1 VDGVDIQAIFAPTA
15 SVLTTV
21 LLGLNNNYIPRN
33 RGDWLP
39 SFFMVC
45 EDIFTIFPGLGPGPP
60 SNSQEKPM
68 EHLNVFELTYWQN
81 KAAAQ
86 PFPDQ
91 ALIDGKPRSAQS
103 GQTFAVI
110 NPATGQC
117 LANVAACGDEDVN
130 AAVRSARQV
139 FEAGTWAARS
149 PGERKQVLLRLAD
162 LIMDHREELALL
174 DSLNMGKPV
183 MDAYNIDVPGA
194 AGVFR
199 WYAESLDKLYDQIAP
214 SAQNVLATITREAL
228 GVVAAVVPWN
238 FPLDMAAW
246 KLAPALAAG
255 NSVILKPAEQSPFSA
270 LRLAELALE
279 AGLPP
284 GVLNVVPG
292 LGEQTGKA
300 LGLHPDV
307 DCLVFT
313 GSTEVGKYFMQYSAQ
328 SNLKQVWLE
337 CGGKSANLV
346 FADCQDLDLAAEK
359 AAFGIFFNQGEVCS
373 ANSRLLVERSIHDE
387 FVERLKVQ
395 AERWQPGDP
404 LDPSSNAGA
413 IVDSRQTA
421 RIMKF
426 IEQAARLGATKVCGG
441 RQSIFNGS
449 DNFIQ
454 PTIFTGVSPDM
465 PLFRDEVFGPVLAI
479 TAFDDEAHAL
489 QLANDSVYGLA
500 ASLWTDDLNRA
511 HRVARQL
518 RAGTVSVNSVDALD
532 VTVPFGGGKQ
542 SGFGRDLS
550 LHSFDK
556 YTQLKTTWFQ
566 LR

>member
-1 VDGVDIQAIFAPTA
+1 
-15 SVLTTV
+15 
-21 LLGLNNNYIPRN
+21 
-33 RGDWLP
+33 
-39 SFFMVC
+39 
-45 EDIFTIFPGLGPGPP
+45 
-60 SNSQEKPM
+60 
-68 EHLNVFELTYWQN
+68 VFELAEWQRQAGAL
-81 KAAAQ
+81 K
-86 PFPDQ
+86 FPDRAVINGQ
-91 ALIDGKPRSAQS
+91 HCAAQS
-103 GQTFAVI
+103 GQTFAAI
-110 NPATGQC
+110 NPATGQL
-117 LANVAACGDEDVN
+117 LANVAACGEADVDV
-130 AAVRSARQV
+130 AVRNARHV
-139 FEAGTWAARS
+139 FEAGSWAQR
-149 PGERKQVLLRLAD
+149 PPVERKQVLLRLAE
-162 LIMDHREELALL
+162 LLMEHRQELALL

-214 SAQNVLATITREAL
+214 SAPNVLATITREAL

-270 LRLAELALE
+270 LRLAALALE

-284 GVLNVVPG
+284 GVLNVLPG
-292 LGEQTGKA
+292 LGEQAGKA
-300 LGLHPDV
+300 LGLHNDV
-307 DCLVFT
+307 DSLVFT
-313 GSTEVGKYFMQYSAQ
+313 GSTQVGKYFMQYAAQ

-387 FVERLKVQ
+387 FVARLKAQ
-395 AERWQPGDP
+395 AEQWLPGDP
-404 LDPSSNAGA
+404 LDPQSRAGA
-413 IVDSRQTA
+413 IVDDRQTA
-421 RIMKF
+421 SILRSIGDA
-426 IEQAARLGATKVCGG
+426 ERAGATRVCGG
-441 RQSIFNGS
+441 RQRRINGS
-449 DNFIQ
+449 DNFIE
-454 PTIFTGVSPDM
+454 PTIFTAVTADM
-465 PLFRDEVFGPVLAI
+465 PLFREEVFGPVLAVLP
-479 TAFDDEAHAL
+479 FDDEAEAIR
-489 QLANDSVYGLA
+489 LANDSDYALA

-518 RAGTVSVNSVDALD
+518 RAGTVSVNTVDALD

>member
-1 VDGVDIQAIFAPTA
+1 
-15 SVLTTV
+15 
-21 LLGLNNNYIPRN
+21 
-33 RGDWLP
+33 
-39 SFFMVC
+39 
-45 EDIFTIFPGLGPGPP
+45 
-60 SNSQEKPM
+60 
-68 EHLNVFELTYWQN
+68 VFELNDWQLR
-81 KAAAQ
+81 AAAQ
-86 PFPDQ
+86 RFPTL
-91 ALIDGKPRSAQS
+91 ALIDGQAVAAQS
-103 GQTFAVI
+103 GATFSAI
-110 NPATGQC
+110 NPATGAV
-117 LANVAACGDEDVN
+117 LAEVAACGDADVD
-130 AAVRSARQV
+130 AAVRAARQA
-139 FEAGTWAARS
+139 FESGVWARRS
-149 PGERKQVLLRLAD
+149 PAERKAVLLRLAE
-162 LIMDHREELALL
+162 LILEHREELALL

-214 SAQNVLATITREAL
+214 SAHNVLATITREAL

-255 NSVILKPAEQSPFSA
+255 NSVLLKPAEQSPFSA
-270 LRLAELALE
+270 LRLGELALE
-279 AGLPP
+279 AGIPA
-284 GVLNVVPG
+284 GVLNVLPG
-292 LGEQTGKA
+292 LGEQAGKA
-300 LGLHPDV
+300 MGLHADI

-346 FADCQDLDLAAEK
+346 FDDCTDLDLAAEK

-373 ANSRLLVERSIHDE
+373 ANSRVLVQRSIHDE
-387 FVERLKVQ
+387 FVERLCAKAQ
-395 AERWQPGDP
+395 AWQPGDP
-404 LDPSSNAGA
+404 LNPASTAGA
-413 IVDSRQTA
+413 IVETRQTERVMSYIRDA
-421 RIMKF
+421 H
-426 IEQAARLGATKVCGG
+426 EQGACLVCGG
-441 RQSIFNGS
+441 EQVNINGS
-449 DNFIQ
+449 RNFVQ
-454 PTIFTGVSPDM
+454 PTIFTGVTADM
-465 PLFRDEVFGPVLAI
+465 RLAREEVFGPVLAVI
-479 TAFDDEAHAL
+479 PFDSEEQAL
-489 QLANDSVYGLA
+489 RLANDSIYGLA

-518 RAGTVSVNSVDALD
+518 RAGTVSVNTVDALD

-566 LR
+566 LK

>member
-1 VDGVDIQAIFAPTA
+1 
-15 SVLTTV
+15 
-21 LLGLNNNYIPRN
+21 
-33 RGDWLP
+33 
-39 SFFMVC
+39 
-45 EDIFTIFPGLGPGPP
+45 
-60 SNSQEKPM
+60 M
-68 EHLNVFELTYWQN
+68 EHLNVFELADWQR
-81 KAAAQ
+81 KAVALK
-86 PFPDQ
+86 FPDQ
-91 ALIDGKPRSAQS
+91 AVIAGKHCAAQS
-103 GQTFAVI
+103 GQTFAAI
-110 NPATGQC
+110 NPATGQL
-117 LANVAACGDEDVN
+117 LANVAACDEADVD
-130 AAVRSARQV
+130 AAVRNARQV
-139 FEAGTWAARS
+139 FEAGDWSQRS
-149 PGERKQVLLRLAD
+149 PAERKQVLLRLAD
-162 LIMDHREELALL
+162 LLMAHREELALL

-214 SAQNVLATITREAL
+214 AASNVLATITREAL

-270 LRLAELALE
+270 LRLAELALD
-279 AGLPP
+279 AGLPA
-284 GVLNVVPG
+284 GVLNVLPG

-300 LGLHPDV
+300 LGLHADI

-313 GSTEVGKYFMQYSAQ
+313 GSTQVGKYFMQYSAQ

-373 ANSRLLVERSIHDE
+373 ANSRLLVQRSIHDE
-387 FVERLKVQ
+387 FVERLKAH

-404 LDPSSNAGA
+404 LDPQSRAGA

-421 RIMKF
+421 GIMRV
-426 IEQAARLGATKVCGG
+426 IREAEQQGATLVCGG
-441 RQSIFNGS
+441 RQARFNGS
-449 DNFIQ
+449 DNFIE
-454 PTIFTGVSPDM
+454 PTIFTGVRADM
-465 PLFRDEVFGPVLAI
+465 TLFREEVFGPVLAVVP
-479 TAFDDEAHAL
+479 FGDEAEAL
-489 QLANDSVYGLA
+489 RLANDSVYGLA

-518 RAGTVSVNSVDALD
+518 RAGTVSVNTVDALD
-532 VTVPFGGGKQ
+532 VAVPFGGGKQ

>member
-1 VDGVDIQAIFAPTA
+1 
-15 SVLTTV
+15 
-21 LLGLNNNYIPRN
+21 
-33 RGDWLP
+33 
-39 SFFMVC
+39 M
-45 EDIFTIFPGLGPGPP
+45 
-60 SNSQEKPM
+60 
-68 EHLNVFELTYWQN
+68 FELADWQR
-81 KAAAQ
+81 KAVALK
-86 PFPDQ
+86 FPDQ
-91 ALIDGKPRSAQS
+91 AVIAGKHCAAQS
-103 GQTFAVI
+103 GQTFAAI
-110 NPATGQC
+110 NPATGQL
-117 LANVAACGDEDVN
+117 LANVAACGEADVD
-130 AAVRSARQV
+130 AAVRNARQV
-139 FEAGTWAARS
+139 FEAGDWSQRS
-149 PGERKQVLLRLAD
+149 PAERKQVLLRLAD
-162 LIMDHREELALL
+162 LLMVHREELALL

-214 SAQNVLATITREAL
+214 SASNVLASITREAL

-279 AGLPP
+279 AGLPA
-284 GVLNVVPG
+284 GVLNVLPG

-300 LGLHPDV
+300 LGLHPDI

-313 GSTEVGKYFMQYSAQ
+313 GSTQVGKYFMQYSAQ

-373 ANSRLLVERSIHDE
+373 ANSRLLVQRSIHDE
-387 FVERLKVQ
+387 FVERLKAH

-404 LDPSSNAGA
+404 LDPQSCAGA
-413 IVDSRQTA
+413 IVDNRQTA
-421 RIMKF
+421 GVMRF
-426 IEQAARLGATKVCGG
+426 IREAEQQGATLVCGG
-441 RQSIFNGS
+441 RQASFNGS
-449 DNFIQ
+449 DNFIL
-454 PTIFTGVSPDM
+454 PTIFTGVRADM
-465 PLFRDEVFGPVLAI
+465 TLFREEVFGPVLAVVP
-479 TAFDDEAHAL
+479 FDDEAEAL
-489 QLANDSVYGLA
+489 RLANDSVYGLA

-511 HRVARQL
+511 HRVARRL
-518 RAGTVSVNSVDALD
+518 RAGTVSVNTVDALD